1 MGAACG
7 WGLDVAAS
15 LLPLALL
22 SVPIGGVL
30 VSRPSS
36 RRILGKSVCCCRLT
50 RLRCVTCKVGMLPP
64 NSSDEEEAPAGR
76 QRMVGMLPPNS
87 SDEDEDPMPTRE
99 APSRKKEEEHV
110 IDAKTKKAQ
119 LAKLEEVRQRREQQR
134 LQRIEREGFDR
145 FTPAK
150 PGENRPAAVRDS
162 RQEESSSSDED

>member
-1 MGAACG
+1 
-7 WGLDVAAS
+7 
-15 LLPLALL
+15 
-22 SVPIGGVL
+22 
-30 VSRPSS
+30 
-36 RRILGKSVCCCRLT
+36 
-50 RLRCVTCKVGMLPP
+50 MLPP

-99 APSRKKEEEHV
+99 ARSRKKEEEHV